1 MEKKITTVREPA
13 RDIPVRASADILIVG
28 GGPAGLMAA
37 QAAAG
42 EGLKVMLIE
51 SRGYLGGNLTIGLPI
66 LGFLGQKG
74 NQIIEGLP
82 QRFIDRLQERGAASG
97 HRPCKLHV
105 SLTIIDPE
113 ESKTL
118 AQQLMEEAGVEVLMY
133 VFCTDVIR
141 EGNEVKGVVIESKAG
156 REAILART
164 VIDCT
169 GDADV
174 AFRAGVE
181 CRKGDAEGG
190 MQPPDA
196 DVLDARCRHTTPA
209 RRDRRAPGHLRH
221 GHHACGVVP
230 QREVHHRGASQPDR
244 QGARGGD
251 RPPGGP
257 HDPYHGHVR
266 GRNMGQHVACERRR
280 PDRSRELHSWGNR
293 SQEAGLP
300 NPEIPASVRPG
311 VRKRVDGSG
320 GTVHGYPREP
330 RNSREIRPHGRGYPG
345 LPPLRRR
352 RCRSQL
358 SRSTCT
364 IPKAGTARWNTA
376 ATATTSRTGCLCPQR
391 SKTCSSQAAAPLSPT
406 KRWPRHA

>member
-42 EGLKVMLIE
+42 EGLKVMLVE

-141 EGNEVKGVVIESKAG
+141 EGNEVRGWSSKA
-156 REAILART
+156 
-164 VIDCT
+164 
-169 GDADV
+169 
-174 AFRAGVE
+174 
-181 CRKGDAEGG
+181 
-190 MQPPDA
+190 
-196 DVLDARCRHTTPA
+196 
-209 RRDRRAPGHLRH
+209 
-221 GHHACGVVP
+221 
-230 QREVHHRGASQPDR
+230 R
-244 QGARGGD
+244 QGAR
-251 RPPGGP
+251 
-257 HDPYHGHVR
+257 
-266 GRNMGQHVACERRR
+266 
-280 PDRSRELHSWGNR
+280 RSS
-293 SQEAGLP
+293 
-300 NPEIPASVRPG
+300 PAP
-311 VRKRVDGSG
+311 
-320 GTVHGYPREP
+320 
-330 RNSREIRPHGRGYPG
+330 
-345 LPPLRRR
+345 
-352 RCRSQL
+352 
-358 SRSTCT
+358 
-364 IPKAGTARWNTA
+364 
-376 ATATTSRTGCLCPQR
+376 
-391 SKTCSSQAAAPLSPT
+391 
-406 KRWPRHA
+406 